1 MKTIQFENERGQ
13 SAVLIAF
20 MLVALISFLGLI
32 FDASNAF
39 AQRRWM
45 QNSADAGA
53 LAGARVLLN
62 REGNAQSDEM
72 AIYNAVASFTSA
84 NGLPDSFE
92 ARFLDNAGTPYG
104 VPLPGNHGIP
114 QVGGNY
120 PAGIQVTTFKTF
132 RTYFLGV
139 LNQGN
144 GGVNAIAAVMTG
156 NASIPGLMP
165 IAVPRCFV
173 DPSDPHYDPVLCG
186 SDPTTTDHPIV
197 GQGADKASQSE
208 SWRGIIN
215 LNNRLNS
222 SGTAEVDTCPGNSS
236 SGNGS
241 DDGSKQD
248 AEHYIN
254 EQGYHNEC
262 GPMDYNEQIDALTG
276 NSNGVGGSHSYDDAG
291 YKVGDT
297 IYVCVYPEGTM
308 GGIIGNGTKQFVQ
321 CIGFAAMKITA
332 IDSNNM
338 QAVWA
343 GDDFITSGPID
354 FDTDHPNFGL
364 KTIQL
369 SK

>member
-1 MKTIQFENERGQ
+1 MKTTQFENERGQ
-13 SAVLIAF
+13 SAILIAL

-32 FDASNAF
+32 FDGSNAY

-62 REGNAQSDEM
+62 RGGNTQFDEI
-72 AIYNAVASFTSA
+72 AIYNAVSTFANA
-84 NGLPDSFE
+84 NGAPNSFE
-92 ARFLDNAGTPYG
+92 ARFLDDTGTPFG

-114 QVGGNY
+114 QNGGNY

-132 RTYFLGV
+132 RTFFLGV

-144 GGVNAIAAVMTG
+144 AGVDAVAAVLTG
-156 NASIPGLMP
+156 NASVPGLMP

-173 DPSDPHYDPVLCG
+173 DPSDPPNPALCG
-186 SDPTTTDHPIV
+186 SSPITVDHPIV
-197 GQGADKASQSE
+197 GQGAQNPADGD

-215 LNNRLNS
+215 LHDRLDP
-222 SGTAEVDTCPGNSS
+222 SGTTEVDTCPGTSS

-241 DDGSKQD
+241 DDGKKKD
-248 AEHYIN
+248 AEYYIN
-254 EQGYHNEC
+254 ERGYHNEC
-262 GPMDYNEQIDALTG
+262 GPVDYNQQIDVLTG
-276 NSNGVGGSHSYDDAG
+276 NSNGTGGSHSYDLAG
-291 YKVGDT
+291 YKVGDI
-297 IYVCVYPEGTM
+297 IYVCVYPEGTV
-308 GGIIGNGTKQFVQ
+308 GTGTKEYAQ
-321 CIGFAAMKITA
+321 CIGFASMQITA

-338 QAVWA
+338 RAIWTGTFV
-343 GDDFITSGPID
+343 TSGPID
-354 FDTDHPNFGL
+354 TNPGHNNFGL